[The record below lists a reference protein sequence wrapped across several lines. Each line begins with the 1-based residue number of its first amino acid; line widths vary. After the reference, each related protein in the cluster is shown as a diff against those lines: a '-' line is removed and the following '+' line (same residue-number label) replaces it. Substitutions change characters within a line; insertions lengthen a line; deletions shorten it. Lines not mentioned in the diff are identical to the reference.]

1 DREIQ
6 PCGIIGDTAESPH
19 AKQRKRS
26 LVYVGIPGTD
36 WEIGVFRRQ
45 LLPKNREYNR
55 LDPSH
60 SSSNHGVS
68 FSDNARR
75 LCNDVKAGN
84 VFGLTAEISGVPV
97 TPFNGCGS
105 RTL

>member
-1 DREIQ
+1 
-6 PCGIIGDTAESPH
+6 
-19 AKQRKRS
+19 
-26 LVYVGIPGTD
+26 
-36 WEIGVFRRQ
+36 
-45 LLPKNREYNR
+45 NR
-55 LDPSH
+55 LDPRH

-68 FSDNARR
+68 FLDNARR

-105 RTL
+105 RTLSAHQGVYAVLFTGGGVIGGVCDASSCLKVGLRLDLGFVRLRADRSAYTR